1 MADESETPG
10 AIEPVAESEAAGETE
25 VSRKPSWPKR
35 LLRGAAMAVA
45 SVLGLIVAAYFLLD
59 TSPGRRLVAD
69 VIESYE
75 MENGVRFSVGRID
88 GSIYGEMVLHD
99 LSVFDQKGEFVYSP
113 EVHVDWRPF
122 AFLSDHVDV
131 RSATAEKMMLR
142 RLPELREVPDTGEPL
157 LPDLDIDIG
166 KLEITRFIAEKPVT
180 GEEQVATITGT
191 AHIASGRAQ
200 VRLTALTVAGKD
212 RAGGDRLVAILDAVP
227 EENRLDVDLDINA
240 PRDGVVAALAGLTRN
255 LDVKIKG
262 KGDWKAWNGSL
273 NAQYG
278 GARLTELA
286 LSARDGTI
294 GIKGPAML
302 AGLLSAPTN
311 NLFRPVTNIDL
322 QAVLGV
328 RSADLSGSV
337 TSDAFRLNTNGLVD
351 LSDNSFSDFKLA
363 FVLLQPSAL
372 AENLRGSGLRAMLTL
387 NGEFAAPRVQY
398 ALNAARIMFND
409 MGLEQ
414 FSAKGVARIDP
425 DGIIVPVSAQVRRI
439 VGLDSVAGGSLTDVR
454 LNGDIAIDGARILSD
469 NMRIRSNRID
479 SRLIL
484 LANLETGLYTGA
496 IDGKLDSYRVESVGI
511 FNIETDMDLEARADG
526 GFALKGR
533 VRARSTQ
540 LLNDSLK
547 EYLGGNFVAAS
558 DVRYGGDGTFRLS
571 NLRLEAPLLRVV
583 GGSGSYSA
591 DGRIALNA
599 NATSKQYGKIGV
611 RIAGTIA
618 NPDARITADR
628 PDLGIGLAN
637 LEARIIGAKGGY
649 RLDLKSDTDYG
660 LLTADVTLG
669 TSGATSLTINRAELA
684 GIGFSGSMRQTKAG
698 PFAGR
703 LTAEGNGLG
712 GVIELSSQGRYQ
724 AAQFNIRANN
734 TVLSGPTRVSIGS
747 AIIDGNAV
755 LYDQP
760 HIVADVQLADTQYG
774 AFDLNAARM
783 KINYRDGRG
792 KLQALVEGRSGAPFR
807 VAANADLQPDL
818 WRVVLDGKVRGQAFK
833 TTSPARIIPRNGEYE
848 LLPTQLS
855 VGGGTARIAGIY
867 GKGMKL
873 QSRIEGVNMAMIN
886 AFVPGYGI
894 GGRASGSLD
903 FQQTSSAAFPRA
915 DARLTL
921 DDFTRTTASSVSQPV
936 DINFVGK
943 LLADGGEA
951 RAVIRRRGSVIGRM
965 KASLRPLP
973 PGAGPWMD
981 RLMGAPLGG
990 GIRYNGPA
998 DTLFS
1003 FAGQADQRLSGPIGV
1018 AADFS
1023 CKVANPCVSG
1033 IVRGRKLVYEN
1044 LTYGTKLTNL
1054 TFDGSFDGNRMQVQ
1068 KLTANAGDG
1077 TVSATGYVSLASEA
1091 GYPMDVAVT
1100 LSQAQLA
1107 RSVGLSAAATGQLR
1121 LAKNT
1126 GQTAMLS
1133 GQLRLPETRY
1143 QIVMEGAAQVPQL
1156 TGVRFKPRLRR
1167 QRITGEEPAEQLAS
1181 MFSLL
1186 RLDIDLVAPE
1196 KLYVAGM
1203 GLESEW
1209 KANLTVKG
1217 TSSEPRMA
1225 GSVDLI
1231 RGTLGFAGKSF
1242 ELTKGNIRFTGGS
1255 AFDPELSIVASEDVD
1270 DITVNVDVG
1279 GRAMDPKIAFSS
1291 VPNLPQDEILSRI
1304 LFGSSVANIS
1314 AIQAVQ
1320 LAASLNSLRGSGGG
1334 LNPLGKLRSATG
1346 IDRLRIVG
1354 PDEDSGRGTAL
1365 AAGQYITDDI
1375 YVELITD
1382 TRGFTATQLE
1392 VSITSWLSVLSTAGG
1407 SGANNVNVRIKKD
1420 Y

>member
-1 MADESETPG
+1 MPDEIET
-10 AIEPVAESEAAGETE
+10 ESEAVSETE
-25 VSRKPSWPKR
+25 VSRRSSWPKR
-35 LLRGAAMAVA
+35 LLRGAAVAVL
-45 SVLGLIVAAYFLLD
+45 SILGLFVAAYFLLD
-59 TSPGRRLVAD
+59 TSPGRRLVSDA
-69 VIESYE
+69 IQNYESEY
-75 MENGVRFSVGRID
+75 GIRFIVGRID

-99 LSVFDQKGEFVYSP
+99 LSVLDQKGEFLYSP

-122 AFLSDHVDV
+122 AFISNHIDV
-131 RSATAEKMMLR
+131 RSATAERLILR
-142 RLPELREVPDTGEPL
+142 RLPELRDVPDDGEPL
-157 LPDLDIDIG
+157 LPDLDLDIG
-166 KLEITRFIAEKPVT
+166 KVEIVRFIAEKPVT
-180 GEEQVATITGT
+180 GEEQVAAISGQ

-200 VRLTALTVAGKD
+200 VKISALTVAGKD

-227 EENRLDVDLDINA
+227 EENRLAIDLDLNA
-240 PRDGVVAALAGLTRN
+240 PGDGVVAALAGLTSD
-255 LDVKIKG
+255 LDVKVKG
-262 KGDWKAWNGSL
+262 KGDWQAWNGAL
-273 NAQYG
+273 IANYG
-278 GARLTELA
+278 GAELA
-286 LSARDGTI
+286 KLALTARDGTI
-294 GIKGPAML
+294 GIKGPARL
-302 AGLLSAPTN
+302 AGLLSGPAG
-311 NLFRPVTNIDL
+311 NLFRPVTNIDM
-322 QAVLGV
+322 QAVLGE
-328 RSADLSGSV
+328 RRADLSGSV
-337 TSDAFRLNTNGLVD
+337 ASDAFRLNANGLVN
-351 LSDNSFSDFKLA
+351 LSDNSFSDLKLA

-372 AENLRGSGLRAMLTL
+372 AENLRGTGLRAMLTL

-398 ALNAARIMFND
+398 KVDAARIIFND

-414 FSAKGVARIDP
+414 FSAKGDARINA
-425 DGIIVPVSAQVRRI
+425 DGIIIPVSAQVRRI
-439 VGLDSVAGGSLTDVR
+439 VGLDSVAGGSLTNVR
-454 LNGDIAIDGARILSD
+454 LDGNIAVEGTRILSD
-469 NMRIRSNRID
+469 NMRIRSDRID

-511 FNIETDMDLEARADG
+511 FNIDTVMDLEARADG
-526 GFALKGR
+526 GFVLNGR
-533 VRARSTQ
+533 ARARSTQ

-547 EYLGGNFVAAS
+547 DYLGGNFVAAS
-558 DVRYGGDGTFRLS
+558 DVSYGGDGTFRLS

-583 GGSGSYSA
+583 GGSGSYFA

-599 NATSKQYGKIGV
+599 NATSRQYGKIGV
-611 RIAGTIA
+611 RVAGTIA
-618 NPDARITADR
+618 NPKASITAER

-637 LEARIIGAKGGY
+637 LEARVTGAKGGY
-649 RLDLKSDTDYG
+649 RLDVTSDTDYG
-660 LLTADVTLG
+660 PLTADVTLG
-669 TSGATSLTINRAELA
+669 TSGGTSLTINRAELA
-684 GIGFSGSMRQTKAG
+684 GIGFAGSLRQTRAG

-703 LTAEGNGLG
+703 LTAAGNGLG
-712 GVIELSSQGRYQ
+712 GIVELRSEGRYQ

-734 TVLSGPTRVSIGS
+734 TILSGPTRVSIGS
-747 AIIDGNAV
+747 AIIDGYAV

-760 HIVADVQLADTQYG
+760 QIVADVKLATTQYG
-774 AFDLNAARM
+774 AFDFNAARM

-792 KLQALVEGRSGAPFR
+792 KVQALVEGRSGAPFR
-807 VAANADLQPDL
+807 LAANADLQPDL
-818 WRVVLDGKVRGQAFK
+818 WRVVLNGKVRGQAFK
-833 TTSPARIIPRNGEYE
+833 TTSAARIIPRNGEYE

-855 VGGGTARIAGIY
+855 IGGGTARIAGKY

-873 QSRIEGVNMAMIN
+873 QSRIERVNMRMIN
-886 AFVPGYGI
+886 AFIPGYGI

-903 FQQTSSAAFPRA
+903 FLQTGSDVFPRA
-915 DARLTL
+915 DARLKL

-965 KASLRPLP
+965 NASLRPLP
-973 PGAGPWMD
+973 LGVGPWTE
-981 RLMGAPLGG
+981 RLFGARLSG

-998 DTLFS
+998 ETLFS

-1018 AADFS
+1018 AADFA
-1023 CKVANPCVSG
+1023 CQVGDPCMSG

-1054 TFDGSFDGNRMQVQ
+1054 EFNGSFDGNRMQVE

-1077 TVSATGYVSLASEA
+1077 TLSATGYVSLASDA

-1107 RSVGLSAAATGQLR
+1107 RSDGLTGAATGQLR
-1121 LAKNT
+1121 LTKSA
-1126 GQTAMLS
+1126 GQAALLS

-1143 QIVMEGAAQVPQL
+1143 KIVMEGAAQVPQL
-1156 TGVRFKPRLRR
+1156 TGVRYKPRLRR
-1167 QRITGEEPAEQLAS
+1167 QRITGEEPAEALAGI
-1181 MFSLL
+1181 FSRL
-1186 RLDIDLVAPE
+1186 RLDIDLIAAE
-1196 KLYVAGM
+1196 KLYVSGM

-1209 KANLTVKG
+1209 RANLTVNG
-1217 TSSEPRMA
+1217 TGSEPRMA
-1225 GSVDLI
+1225 GSVNLV

-1242 ELTKGNIRFTGGS
+1242 ELTEGKVTFTGGR
-1255 AFDPELSIVASEDVD
+1255 ALDPELRIVASEEIE
-1270 DITVNVDVG
+1270 DITVNVNVD
-1279 GRAMDPKIAFSS
+1279 GRAMDPLIGFSS
-1291 VPNLPQDEILSRI
+1291 VPGLPQDEILSRI
-1304 LFGSSVANIS
+1304 LFGSSIANIS

-1334 LNPLGKLRSATG
+1334 INPLGKLRSATG

-1354 PDEDSGRGTAL
+1354 PDEKNGRGTAL
-1365 AAGQYITDDI
+1365 AAGQYLTDDI